1 MRAFEKKMK
10 LRLKKKLTTAK
21 CRCREIK
28 NVFWF
33 SELPVEEHP
42 LFCSLSDSP
51 DSDLIERLK
60 LSTDRR
66 QRIAWIVRHGH
77 ARRRARLE
85 NGELSLDEYLK
96 ESKKWTNF
104 LRRLSKA
111 WSGSSKEIDVII
123 FDCDEGA
130 LETRLTKR
138 FVARDRTG
146 LSFTKASY
154 AVDVETILDYHTRM
168 LPLKSLSSAKS
179 LLRDV
184 TGTTIAILTYE
195 KVLQIISTRMRDVV
209 AYFASKE
216 SPGSASKLSF
226 FTKVAYANDC
236 DIWAADTGLRRLL
249 SEMATLL
256 RASCLNELHEILAE
270 RFPQA
275 TTSKCMTR
283 KNFEGFLQKIFPKSD
298 GDVVHA
304 EIRTLFNAIIDME
317 RVETFASRFTPF
329 IAKRDRAREI
339 PKGSV
344 FVGSPDATISVEDAK
359 SAKRG
364 RSVFKELR
372 RGERSFKEIFEIY
385 NSADDKLF
393 QVFQTFM

>member
-1 MRAFEKKMK
+1 MT
-10 LRLKKKLTTAK
+10 LRLKKKRTTTAT

-28 NVFWF
+28 NLFWF
-33 SELPVEEHP
+33 SDLPVEEHP
-42 LFCSLSDSP
+42 LYFPLISEPP
-51 DSDLIERLK
+51 DSDLMKMLK
-60 LSTDRR
+60 ISTDRR
-66 QRIAWIVRHGH
+66 QRIAWIVRHDH
-77 ARRRARLE
+77 ARRRTRLE
-85 NGELSLDEYLK
+85 NGDLSLDEYLK

-104 LRRLSKA
+104 LRVLSNA
-111 WSGSSKEIDVII
+111 WFGSSKEVDVII

-138 FVARDRTG
+138 FVVRDRTG
-146 LSFTKASY
+146 ISFTKARY

-168 LPLKSLSSAKS
+168 TSPKSLSSAKS
-179 LLRDV
+179 LLRDI

-216 SPGSASKLSF
+216 SPGSTSKLSF
-226 FTKVAYANDC
+226 FTKVAHANDC

-256 RASCLNELHEILAE
+256 RASCVNELQAILAE
-270 RFPQA
+270 RFPQVQ
-275 TTSKCMTR
+275 TSKCMTR
-283 KNFEGFLQKIFPKSD
+283 KNFERFLQKIFPKSD

-329 IAKRDRAREI
+329 IAKRDHAREI

-344 FVGSPDATISVEDAK
+344 FVGAIDAAISVENVK
-359 SAKRG
+359 SAKRE
-364 RSVFKELR
+364 RSIFKELR

-393 QVFQTFM
+393 QVFQMFM

>member
-1 MRAFEKKMK
+1 MT
-10 LRLKKKLTTAK
+10 LRLKKKRKTTAK

-28 NVFWF
+28 NLFWF
-33 SELPVEEHP
+33 SELPLEEAP
-42 LFCSLSDSP
+42 LYSSLLCEPP
-51 DSDLIERLK
+51 DSDLIKMLK
-60 LSTDRR
+60 ISTDRR
-66 QRIAWIVRHGH
+66 QRIAWIVRHDH
-77 ARRRARLE
+77 ARRRTRLE
-85 NGELSLDEYLK
+85 NGDVSLDEYLK
-96 ESKKWTNF
+96 ESKKWTTF
-104 LRRLSKA
+104 LRVLSKA
-111 WSGSSKEIDVII
+111 WFGSSKEVDVII

-138 FVARDRTG
+138 FVVRDRTG
-146 LSFTKASY
+146 LSFTKARY

-168 LPLKSLSSAKS
+168 TSPKSLSSAKS
-179 LLRDV
+179 LLRDI

-216 SPGSASKLSF
+216 SPGSTSKLSF
-226 FTKVAYANDC
+226 FTKVAHANDC

-256 RASCLNELHEILAE
+256 RASCVNELQAILAE
-270 RFPQA
+270 RFPQVQ
-275 TTSKCMTR
+275 TSKCMTR
-283 KNFEGFLQKIFPKSD
+283 KNFERFLQKIFPKSD

-329 IAKRDRAREI
+329 IAKRDHAREI

-344 FVGSPDATISVEDAK
+344 FVGAIDAAISVENVK
-359 SAKRG
+359 SAKRE
-364 RSVFKELR
+364 RSIFKELR

-393 QVFQTFM
+393 QVFQMFM